1 VTPLSVAPSLF
12 AAGHQRLRIGP
23 EYVEIARPSVL
34 PRFDRHTHP
43 LVLPW
48 AQIAAVQPLTWGQ
61 GLVLVTTAGHAV
73 TLELGTDT
81 AAALV
86 ALKQG
91 MTA

>member
-1 VTPLSVAPSLF
+1 MLPRSVAPSLF
-12 AAGHQRLRIGP
+12 AAGHQRLSVGP

-34 PRFDRHTHP
+34 PWLDRRTHP
-43 LVLPW
+43 LILPW

-61 GLVLVTTAGHAV
+61 GLVLVTAAGQAV
-73 TLELGTDT
+73 TLELGTHT

-86 ALKQG
+86 ALQKG